1 MISQKITLVGLCALL
16 ISAPALAA
24 DTQPA
29 GSSLTKGSK
38 SYQSA
43 RPAPSQQDSDPANSD
58 DVSQIEPAAGGDQT
72 ESTTDESPQGQKSLR
87 EEMRLPRKN

>member
-1 MISQKITLVGLCALL
+1 MISQKITLLGLCALL
-16 ISAPALAA
+16 ISVPALAA

-29 GSSLTKGSK
+29 GSTLTKGTK

-43 RPAPSQQDSDPANSD
+43 RPAPSEPDTSPSNTD